1 MRTRPREVLTGLVA
15 IAVLAGIIVGLPVL
29 LYRLGGSPLPRHLV
43 GWHRLA
49 TILSSRDDGAIF
61 LAATRDCSWLAWLTF
76 SASVAAE
83 AGAAVR
89 GHGGARFR
97 QAGFQGL
104 AARLVA
110 LAALTVTA
118 PPALTLTASAVVVSA
133 QHAASLP
140 MPEPGPPEASPAVIA
155 GPAAAATPA
164 MPAVSVAE
172 AGTAIR
178 VVAVR
183 SGDCLWSIAQRYLGS
198 GDRYPEIARL
208 NYGRDVGDGQI
219 FINPSLIEP
228 GWRLLIP
235 AGGSPA
241 GQASSDSDTAAGLP
255 ADRDVPSSHVGH
267 ASRPFRHA
275 SRHIGHATPDS
286 HYRRRHPT
294 AGDVTWTGLADNS
307 KPSRQRPAA
316 SSSGEAGSP
325 SSGQGASASPT
336 RAAPDDNRASISAA
350 GSSATDAATGNPLAE
365 AGAFVAGALAGSTV
379 TYLDAFRR
387 RQRLERRA
395 GRRIALPADPAVLA
409 VEHRLRASAPAET
422 PGTLRDGLACL
433 EASIIRAGQALPDI
447 VGLHVT
453 PDMIEVLLAAPA
465 ADSPPAPFRVS
476 PGRQGMCW
484 QLDASALG
492 EQARSGCHLLP
503 GLFTAG
509 ATADGF
515 LLLDLEALQVTGCD
529 GPPDLVDRV
538 ITTVAAELATGQWAG
553 WYDLILVGCDELGA
567 VGRAEHASTLDEALT
582 LIEARRAG
590 TRRRLACSQQ
600 SDVRQLRLA
609 EPDDEDWAL
618 TIVVSRIEPSPG
630 QLQRL
635 IDLAEDGAGGVAAL
649 LAGDA
654 ETASGR
660 MAPTVLQLA
669 PDPAEP
675 RQIVA
680 GIVPLQ
686 ITVRPR
692 ALSPADYYAISTLFR
707 VAADTADVSTGDAAY
722 ARFTASHWI
731 PPYAVGAD
739 ESLPTDQLPWEQDWR
754 EHPVEEELPDEKS
767 RWEQDR
773 REHPLDEQLP
783 GGESPSE
790 HLLEHRPAEHWPSGP
805 LHSELPL
812 DQRVR
817 PDSLAQS
824 GLASRGAGPR
834 HAFASPLQVKVLGP
848 FITTGAEEQLQP
860 KQAELVLA
868 LALSA
873 PAGLSNSALCTLLGP
888 DPDHP
893 KPPDAVRQ
901 VISRARRRLGLASDG
916 QEYIVHTG
924 NGNYMLHADATLD
937 WTEFRALVAAGGA
950 EALRAAVA
958 LIRGEPFT
966 GSYFW
971 WIDVPLLETVRA
983 ELVDAATALA
993 EIELDA
999 GSPRAAARAARAGLR
1014 AETCAEQLW
1023 RMLMRAEYAAGN
1035 LAGVGEA
1042 WRGCLDAIGDVSPG
1056 GEPHPDTEALFHQ
1069 LTLSASDHVPASG
1082 HVPPSGHATARDN
1095 ATARGN
1101 GTARDNSTARG
1112 HATTH
1117 GPVPGHWPARSQ
1129 RD

>member
-1 MRTRPREVLTGLVA
+1 MKIRAREVLTGLAA

-29 LYRLGGSPLPRHLV
+29 LYRLGGSPLPRHLA
-43 GWHRLA
+43 GWHRLGA
-49 TILSSRDDGAIF
+49 VLSSRDDGAIL
-61 LAATRDCSWLAWLTF
+61 LAVTRDCSWLAWLTF
-76 SASVAAE
+76 SVSVAAE
-83 AGAAVR
+83 AATAVR
-89 GHGGARFR
+89 GHGGTRFR
-97 QAGFQGL
+97 LAGVQGL

-110 LAALTVTA
+110 LAALTFTA

-133 QHAASLP
+133 QPAASLP
-140 MPEPGPPEASPAVIA
+140 MPKPGQPEASPAGIA
-155 GPAAAATPA
+155 GPGADGTPA
-164 MPAVSVAE
+164 VPAIGVAE
-172 AGTAIR
+172 ARTSIR
-178 VVAVR
+178 VITVR
-183 SGDCLWSIAQRYLGS
+183 GGDCLWSIAQRYLGS

-219 FINPSLIEP
+219 FVNPSLIEP
-228 GWRLLIP
+228 GWRLLIA
-235 AGGSPA
+235 AGGGPA
-241 GQASSDSDTAAGLP
+241 EHARSNSDSAAGLP
-255 ADRDVPSSHVGH
+255 ADRDVPSPHVSHVSPH
-267 ASRPFRHA
+267 VSHVSRPVRHA
-275 SRHIGHATPDS
+275 SRHIGHATPDPY
-286 HYRRRHPT
+286 YRRRHPT

-307 KPSRQRPAA
+307 KPSRHGPAA
-316 SSSGEAGSP
+316 SSSSSSSGSGSGEGGSP
-325 SSGQGASASPT
+325 TSGQRGSSGPT
-336 RAAPDDNRASISAA
+336 RAASDDNRASISAA
-350 GSSATDAATGNPLAE
+350 RSSATGATTGNQLAE
-365 AGAFVAGALAGSTV
+365 AGAFAAGALAGSTV
-379 TYLDAFRR
+379 TCLDAFRR
-387 RQRLERRA
+387 RQRLARRA

-409 VEHRLRASAPAET
+409 VEHRLRASAPAEA
-422 PGTLRDGLACL
+422 PGTLRDALACL
-433 EASIIRAGQALPDI
+433 EASIIRAGHALPDI

-453 PDMIEVLLAAPA
+453 PDLIEVLLAAPA

-484 QLDASALG
+484 QLDASAVG
-492 EQARSGCHLLP
+492 EQDRSGCHLLP

-509 ATADGF
+509 ATAEGF

-538 ITTVAAELATGQWAG
+538 VTTAAAELATGQWAG

-582 LIEARRAG
+582 LIETRRAG
-590 TRRRLACSQQ
+590 TRSRLAGSQK

-618 TIVVSRIEPSPG
+618 TILVSRIEPSPG

-635 IDLAEDGAGGVAAL
+635 IDLAEDGAAGVAAL

-675 RQIVA
+675 QQIIA

-707 VAADTADVSTGDAAY
+707 VAADTADVSPGDAAY

-731 PPYAVGAD
+731 PPYAASAD
-739 ESLPTDQLPWEQDWR
+739 AGLPTDRLPWEQDWR
-754 EHPVEEELPDEKS
+754 EHP
-767 RWEQDR
+767 
-773 REHPLDEQLP
+773 LDEQLP
-783 GGESPSE
+783 DGKLRWEQDWRE
-790 HLLEHRPAEHWPSGP
+790 HPPDGQ
-805 LHSELPL
+805 LP
-812 DQRVR
+812 
-817 PDSLAQS
+817 
-824 GLASRGAGPR
+824 GAKPPR
-834 HAFASPLQVKVLGP
+834 HAFVSPLQVKVLGP
-848 FITTGAEEQLQP
+848 FVTTGAEEQLQP

-873 PAGLSNSALCTLLGP
+873 PAGLSNSALRTLLGP

-937 WTEFRALVAAGGA
+937 WTEFRELVAVGGA
-950 EALRAAVA
+950 EALRVAVA
-958 LIRGEPFT
+958 LIRGEPFS

-993 EIELDA
+993 EVELDA

-1014 AETCAEQLW
+1014 ADTCAEQLW

-1069 LTLSASDHVPASG
+1069 LTLSARDHVPASR
-1082 HVPPSGHATARDN
+1082 HVPARDNGTAGGHATARDD
-1095 ATARGN
+1095 
-1101 GTARDNSTARG
+1101 GTARDY
-1112 HATTH
+1112 ATTGDNASVRDHGTAH
-1117 GPVPGHWPARSQ
+1117 GPAPGHWPARS
-1129 RD
+1129 